1 MLERAAAAPWQRYPE
16 FVPTG
21 LVERLAAHYGWI
33 PDGVV
38 AGNGSNELI
47 QATLAVVLASG
58 DAVVAPSPTFSL
70 YRLLT
75 GVLGGRYVPV
85 PLGQQFEFDVDR
97 IVETA
102 VRERARVVVLNSP
115 NNPTGSALAEGA
127 VERILAETGALVV
140 CDEAYQDFGG
150 PTAIPLLRRTS
161 RVVVLRTF
169 SKAMGMAGLRFGLAL
184 AHPAVAGELAKGKLP
199 YNVNLI
205 TLAAAEVALDHAAA
219 ARRADPGDRRDP
231 RPIPSSPRRDP
242 GDRRFPH
249 RGQLRADPLPGA
261 SRGGGVPPA
270 ARGARHPGARRLRLR
285 RAGGVPADLDR
296 HGGGHG
302 RGARRVVA
310 DPRPGGAVSERVA
323 EIRRTTKETDLFV
336 RVGLDGRGEARVKTG
351 IGFFDHML
359 EALARHGLLDL
370 TVEAQGDLH
379 VDGHHTVE
387 DTGIALGTAIA
398 RALGDRAGIRRYGD
412 ALVPLDDA
420 LVRAVVDVSGRPYI
434 HYDIEIPKWQMLG
447 DYDVFLT
454 PEFFRALVLNAGL
467 TAHLD
472 LVRGDN
478 PHHIVEATFK
488 AFARALDA
496 ATSLDPRVAGVPSTK
511 GAL

>member
-1 MLERAAAAPWQRYPE
+1 M
-16 FVPTG
+16 
-21 LVERLAAHYGWI
+21 
-33 PDGVV
+33 
-38 AGNGSNELI
+38 
-47 QATLAVVLASG
+47 
-58 DAVVAPSPTFSL
+58 
-70 YRLLT
+70 
-75 GVLGGRYVPV
+75 
-85 PLGQQFEFDVDR
+85 
-97 IVETA
+97 
-102 VRERARVVVLNSP
+102 
-115 NNPTGSALAEGA
+115 
-127 VERILAETGALVV
+127 
-140 CDEAYQDFGG
+140 
-150 PTAIPLLRRTS
+150 
-161 RVVVLRTF
+161 
-169 SKAMGMAGLRFGLAL
+169 
-184 AHPAVAGELAKGKLP
+184 
-199 YNVNLI
+199 
-205 TLAAAEVALDHAAA
+205 
-219 ARRADPGDRRDP
+219 
-231 RPIPSSPRRDP
+231 
-242 GDRRFPH
+242 
-249 RGQLRADPLPGA
+249 
-261 SRGGGVPPA
+261 
-270 ARGARHPGARRLRLR
+270 
-285 RAGGVPADLDR
+285 
-296 HGGGHG
+296 
-302 RGARRVVA
+302 
-310 DPRPGGAVSERVA
+310 SERVA

-398 RALGDRAGIRRYGD
+398 RALGDRAGITRYGD